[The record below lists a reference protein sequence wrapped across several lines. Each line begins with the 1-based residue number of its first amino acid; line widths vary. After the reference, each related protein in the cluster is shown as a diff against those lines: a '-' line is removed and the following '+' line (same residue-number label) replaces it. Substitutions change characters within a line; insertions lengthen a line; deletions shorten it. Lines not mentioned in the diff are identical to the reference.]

1 MLHCRIYTIP
11 DNLPVLLSGSESIII
26 KDTLMPLTGTFQIT
40 QWTETV
46 EQELANGT
54 KFSNAIVEQNY
65 EGDLTGTSQV
75 KYQLYYS
82 QDGNAVFNGF
92 ETITLASQEQ
102 QQTLVLKHD
111 GQFNNGVATS
121 KFTIVASSADK
132 SLIGQSGS
140 FESIEGGKAR
150 YAIVY

>member
-54 KFSNAIVEQNY
+54 KLSNAIVEQNY
-65 EGDLTGTSQV
+65 EGDITGTSQV
-75 KYQLYYS
+75 NYQMYYG

-121 KFTIVASSADK
+121 KFTIVGSSEDK
-132 SLIGQSGS
+132 NLIGQSGS
-140 FESIEGGKAR
+140 FESIEGGKAK
-150 YAIVY
+150 YIVTS